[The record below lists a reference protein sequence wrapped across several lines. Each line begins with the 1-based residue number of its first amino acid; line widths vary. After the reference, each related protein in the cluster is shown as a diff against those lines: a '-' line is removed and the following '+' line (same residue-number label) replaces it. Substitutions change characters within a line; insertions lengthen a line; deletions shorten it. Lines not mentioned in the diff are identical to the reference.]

1 MKTNPMNLP
10 PMDKL
15 DPVIALNMPETSD
28 MTLAMDLLMRAKEG
42 VRNTATALTES
53 VFPEA
58 RVLLR
63 GQLHQAIQLH
73 QEITE
78 LMVRKKWFHPH
89 DLREQYQL
97 DQLSAHKTVQIAQMK
112 LYPDDTRRMGM
123 FERTPDEHME
133 GSRA

>member
-10 PMDKL
+10 SMDTL
-15 DPVIALNMPETSD
+15 DPINALNMPETSD
-28 MTLAMDLLMRAKEG
+28 MTLAMDFLMRAKEG
-42 VRNTATALTES
+42 VRNTAAALTES
-53 VFPEA
+53 VVPQT

-63 GQLHQAIQLH
+63 SQLHQAIQMH

-89 DLREQYQL
+89 DLQEQYQL

-112 LYPDDTRRMGM
+112 LYPDDTRRIGM
-123 FERTPDEHME
+123 FDRTPDEHKKE
-133 GSRA
+133 SQA

>member
-10 PMDKL
+10 PMDQL
-15 DPVIALNMPETSD
+15 DPVNALNMPETSD

-53 VFPEA
+53 VFPQA

-63 GQLHQAIQLH
+63 GQLHQAIQMH
-73 QEITE
+73 QEIAE

-89 DLREQYQL
+89 DLQEQYQL

-133 GSRA
+133 GSQA